1 MFLLALL
8 MSTAHAHHFKN
19 VKFIRNHD
27 GDTIKVDI
35 PSEGTFFGK
44 EMPVRLYGID
54 TPEMASQNPC
64 EKEKAILARDEL
76 NRILTK
82 AAQINLNDVQ
92 KDKYFRLL
100 AKVEADGID
109 LSYYLLSHGLAVRYF
124 GDKKQ
129 QYDWCG
135 SYPKLPKPNP
145 VKIPLPEPKPEEV
158 LKKFLE
164 GKENEKE

>member
-1 MFLLALL
+1 MLLLAFLINSAL
-8 MSTAHAHHFKN
+8 AQDFKN
-19 VKFIRNHD
+19 VKFIRNYD
-27 GDTIKVDI
+27 GDTISVDI
-35 PSEGTFFGK
+35 PGEGSFFGK
-44 EMPVRLYGID
+44 EMPVRIYGID
-54 TPEMASQNPC
+54 TPEMGSHNPC

-76 NRILTK
+76 NRLLTK
-82 AAQINLNDVQ
+82 ALKINLNDVQ

-100 AKVEADGID
+100 ARVDADGVD
-109 LSYYLLSHGLAVRYF
+109 VSYFLLSHGLAVRYF

-145 VKIPLPEPKPEEV
+145 VKIPLPEPKPEEI

-164 GKENEKE
+164 GKENEKK